1 MKASYIIRKGRVMD
15 PCTGLDRIQD
25 LVIRNNRIV
34 DPKGEAVECDHV
46 IDASGCIVAPG
57 LIDFHTHVFY
67 EGSGIGIRPDF
78 MIPQG
83 TTSAVDA
90 GTSGTANFEA
100 FYKTAVV
107 PSTVR
112 LKSFL
117 TVYSGG
123 QLDPKLC
130 EDFNPALFN
139 LERMERIIDKYRDNI
154 LGLKIRISRGVVPDE
169 KAIDYLKATIELAD
183 LLNARLGTALRVCVH
198 TTNSPV
204 SAGELASCLRPG
216 DIFCHCFQGS
226 GNHLVLEN
234 GEIDPGVLEA
244 RKRGVLFDA
253 ANGKGNFGISTA
265 RKALAKNFLPD
276 IISSDLTNDKFNMP
290 PYDKNFPTVLSKYL
304 TLGLDFMTVLRMVTE
319 IPAKLMGMAGQI
331 GTLQPGAYADVVV
344 LKEKKIPVLH
354 KDWKDDTL
362 QGDVLL
368 VPQMTI
374 CAGEIQFCQTDFWL

>member
-1 MKASYIIRKGRVMD
+1 MD
-15 PCTGLDRIQD
+15 PRTGLDRIQD
-25 LVIRNNRIV
+25 LVILNNRIV
-34 DPKGEAVECDHV
+34 DPQGEAVTCDHI
-46 IDASGCIVAPG
+46 IDATDCVVAPG

-100 FYKTAVV
+100 FYKTVV
-107 PSTVR
+107 ASSTVR

-130 EDFNPALFN
+130 EDFNPELFN
-139 LERMERIIDKYRDNI
+139 LERMERIVDKYRDNI
-154 LGLKIRISRGVVPDE
+154 LGLKIRFSRGVVPDD
-169 KAIDYLKATIELAD
+169 KGMDYLKATVELAD
-183 LLNARLGTALRVCVH
+183 WLNARLGTALRVCVH

-204 SAGELASCLRPG
+204 SAGDLASCLRPG

-253 ANGKGNFGISTA
+253 ANGKGNFGIETA
-265 RKALAKNFLPD
+265 KRALAKNFLPD

-290 PYDKNFPTVLSKYL
+290 PYDKNLPTVLSKYL
-304 TLGLDFMTVLRMVTE
+304 TLGLDLMTVLRTVTE
-319 IPAKLMGMAGQI
+319 IPAKIMGMAGQI

-344 LKEKKIPVLH
+344 LKEKNIPVLH

-362 QGDVLL
+362 QGNVLL
-368 VPQMTI
+368 VPQMTL

>member
-1 MKASYIIRKGRVMD
+1 MKASYIIRNGRVMD
-15 PCTGLDRIQD
+15 PRTGLDRIQD
-25 LVIRNNRIV
+25 LVILNNRIV
-34 DPKGEAVECDHV
+34 DPQGEAVTCDHI
-46 IDASGCIVAPG
+46 IDATDCVVAPG

-100 FYKTAVV
+100 FYKTVV
-107 PSTVR
+107 ASSTVR

-130 EDFNPALFN
+130 EDFNPELFN
-139 LERMERIIDKYRDNI
+139 LERMERIVDKYRDNI
-154 LGLKIRISRGVVPDE
+154 LGLKIRFSRGVVPDD
-169 KAIDYLKATIELAD
+169 KGMDYLKATVELAD
-183 LLNARLGTALRVCVH
+183 WLNARLGTALRVCVH

-204 SAGELASCLRPG
+204 SAGDLASCLRPG

-253 ANGKGNFGISTA
+253 ANGKGNFGIETA
-265 RKALAKNFLPD
+265 KRALAKNFLPD

-290 PYDKNFPTVLSKYL
+290 PYDKNLPTVLSKYL
-304 TLGLDFMTVLRMVTE
+304 TLGLDLMTVLRTVTE
-319 IPAKLMGMAGQI
+319 IPAKIMGMAGQI

-344 LKEKKIPVLH
+344 LKEKNIPVLH

-362 QGDVLL
+362 QGNVLL
-368 VPQMTI
+368 VPQMTL

>member
-1 MKASYIIRKGRVMD
+1 MD
-15 PCTGLDRIQD
+15 PRTGLDRIQD
-25 LVIRNNRIV
+25 LVILNNRIV
-34 DPKGEAVECDHV
+34 DPQGEAVTCDHI
-46 IDASGCIVAPG
+46 IDATDCVVAPG

-100 FYKTAVV
+100 FYKTVV
-107 PSTVR
+107 ASSTVR

-123 QLDPKLC
+123 QLYPKLC
-130 EDFNPALFN
+130 EDFNPELFN
-139 LERMERIIDKYRDNI
+139 LERMERIVDKYRDNI
-154 LGLKIRISRGVVPDE
+154 LGLKIRFSRGVVPDD
-169 KAIDYLKATIELAD
+169 KGMDYLKATVELAD
-183 LLNARLGTALRVCVH
+183 WLNARLGTALRVCVH

-204 SAGELASCLRPG
+204 SAGDLASCLRPG

-253 ANGKGNFGISTA
+253 ANGKGNFGIETA
-265 RKALAKNFLPD
+265 KRALAKNFLPD

-290 PYDKNFPTVLSKYL
+290 PYDKNLPTVLSKYL
-304 TLGLDFMTVLRMVTE
+304 TLGLDLMTVLRTVTE
-319 IPAKLMGMAGQI
+319 IPAKIMGMAGQI

-344 LKEKKIPVLH
+344 LKEKNIPVLH

-362 QGDVLL
+362 QGNVLL
-368 VPQMTI
+368 VPQMTL